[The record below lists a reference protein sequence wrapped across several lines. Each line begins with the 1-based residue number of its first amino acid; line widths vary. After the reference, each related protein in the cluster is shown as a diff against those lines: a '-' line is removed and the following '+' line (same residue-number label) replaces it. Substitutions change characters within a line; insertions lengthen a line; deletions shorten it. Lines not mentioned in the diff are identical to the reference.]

1 MAVRSKLLVSK
12 PKTKKLTK
20 TKNNALRNP
29 KGCKSGQSKP
39 KGSKRYIVFYI
50 RAHLLP
56 AATIIKSYTARHV
69 LAVFYTR
76 RAQYMK
82 RTVRV
87 IAIAGLSLLTL
98 LGTTQPAKLPSVIL
112 IVPFIL
118 MFAILALTI
127 ALLVAWR
134 HENMTVKAIRFG
146 CMAALLP
153 ILLLVLQSVGQ
164 LTLRDGL
171 TLVALFVITYF
182 YMSKVNAVV
191 RT

>member
-1 MAVRSKLLVSK
+1 
-12 PKTKKLTK
+12 
-20 TKNNALRNP
+20 
-29 KGCKSGQSKP
+29 
-39 KGSKRYIVFYI
+39 
-50 RAHLLP
+50 
-56 AATIIKSYTARHV
+56 
-69 LAVFYTR
+69 
-76 RAQYMK
+76 MK
-82 RTVRV
+82 RTVKV
-87 IAIAGLSLLTL
+87 IAIAGILLLAL
-98 LGTTQPAKLPSVIL
+98 LGTTQPARLPSVIL

-134 HENMTVKAIRFG
+134 HENMIVKSIRFG
-146 CMAALLP
+146 CMVALLP

-171 TLVALFVITYF
+171 TLVALFGITYF

>member
-1 MAVRSKLLVSK
+1 
-12 PKTKKLTK
+12 
-20 TKNNALRNP
+20 
-29 KGCKSGQSKP
+29 
-39 KGSKRYIVFYI
+39 
-50 RAHLLP
+50 
-56 AATIIKSYTARHV
+56 
-69 LAVFYTR
+69 
-76 RAQYMK
+76 MK